1 MSALPGCPLCKS
13 EYTYEQGDMYVCP
26 ECAHEWRKDAGSES
40 ADQMRVWRDAN
51 GNVLPDGGSV
61 TLIKDLKVK
70 GTSETLKRGTLVKNI
85 RLTGDPEE
93 IECNTKQVRGLVLR
107 TEFLKKA

>member
-1 MSALPGCPLCKS
+1 MTD
-13 EYTYEQGDMYVCP
+13 ET
-26 ECAHEWRKDAGSES
+26 
-40 ADQMRVWRDAN
+40 RDSN
-51 GNVLPDGGSV
+51 GNILKDGDSV

-85 RLTGDPEE
+85 RLTGDTGEV
-93 IECNTKQVRGLVLR
+93 ECNTRQVKGLVLK